1 MVEVINDKG
10 EKVFEGFIKRERKDF
25 GIVEISNGKESRLY
39 RDDWVK
45 EKVMDKKEKTVVIL
59 HEDDR
64 EKLAGILAFLMTE
77 YETPG
82 AVGFAV
88 AKLANMCLAD
98 EERMCLT
105 CHLFLHQN
113 KMEKEFDEL
122 MKGEEA

>member
-10 EKVFEGFIKRERKDF
+10 EKVFEGVIKRERKDF
-25 GIVEISNGKESRLY
+25 GIVEISNGKESRIY

-45 EKVMDKKEKTVVIL
+45 EKVMDKKEKAVVIL

-77 YETPG
+77 YTTPG
-82 AVGFAV
+82 AVGYAV
-88 AKLANMCLAD
+88 AKLANMCLTA
-98 EERMCLT
+98 EERTRLT

-113 KMEKEFDEL
+113 KMEKEFNEV
-122 MKGEEA
+122 MEGENE

>member
-82 AVGFAV
+82 AIGYAT
-88 AKLANMCLAD
+88 AELGKICLTEDELMC
-98 EERMCLT
+98 MT
-105 CHLFLHQN
+105 CHLFQQKVNEL
-113 KMEKEFDEL
+113 KEILGGEDE
-122 MKGEEA
+122 